1 MGLTARLISQH
12 FGVLGERVADAIADI
27 DPETATDAERDRL
40 SATLRD
46 TARVLAQ
53 ARAVFDHERSGVAN
67 LRALIA
73 NDEKA
78 AAKLAARLAAGT
90 ISEATVALFRDALAA
105 NKARLPL
112 EMQEQ
117 HDALACM
124 DRLQKILDA
133 MSRRQRWP
141 AQAA

>member
-12 FGVLGERVADAIADI
+12 FGVLGERVAQAIADI
-27 DPETATDAERDRL
+27 DLETATEAERERL
-40 SATLRD
+40 SATLCD

-53 ARAVFDHERSGVAN
+53 ARAVFDHERAGVAN
-67 LRALIA
+67 LRTSIA

-78 AAKLAARLAAGT
+78 AGKLAERLAAGT
-90 ISEATVALFRDALAA
+90 ISAATVALFREALEA
-105 NKARLPL
+105 NKARLPREL
-112 EMQEQ
+112 QEQ
-117 HDALACM
+117 ADALGCM

-133 MSRRQRWP
+133 MSRRQRLS